1 MEFQP
6 DVGFKVN
13 LYHLYQQCKIT
24 CLTQIMAAVSHKDI
38 SKQLHPRKIILPV
51 AIGIIVVLWLIIKD
65 LNINVLKE
73 IVFTWRS
80 VFWLF
85 VAWCCMIGRDLGYI
99 IRIRILTEKDLNW
112 RQAFRVIMLWEFT
125 SAISPSTVGGT
136 AVAVVFLH
144 KEGISVG
151 RSTAVVLAT
160 SFLDE
165 LYFVIMFPVILLT
178 VGGDILFTTSL
189 SGTGIS
195 YLNNLVY
202 VAIIGYAIILAW
214 VIFVGYGLFLNP
226 DGIRKTII
234 YLFKLP
240 ILRKWKKSADKAGND
255 IVDSSHELKK
265 QPLSFWVKAITAT
278 FLSWTSRYWVLNAI
292 LVAFFTINEHFLIFA
307 RQLVT
312 WIMMIISPTPG
323 GSGFAEVILG
333 RYITDA
339 IPVDPGYVSSVAL
352 AMAIIWRIISYYP
365 YLIIGAS
372 IIPGWIQ
379 RKFIKST

>member
-1 MEFQP
+1 MTQ
-6 DVGFKVN
+6 DAHFK
-13 LYHLYQQCKIT
+13 L
-24 CLTQIMAAVSHKDI
+24 I
-38 SKQLHPRKIILPV
+38 SKLKPGRIVIPILIGL
-51 AIGIIVVLWLIIKD
+51 AIVGWFIIKE
-65 LNINVLKE
+65 INSDALSTLK
-73 IVFTWRS
+73 FTWKS

-85 VAWCCMIGRDLGYI
+85 VAWCCMIGRDLGYM
-99 IRIRILTEKDLNW
+99 IRIRVLTENDLTW

-125 SAISPSTVGGT
+125 SAITPSTVGGT

-165 LYFVIMFPVILLT
+165 LYFVIMFPLILLI
-178 VGGDILFTTSL
+178 VGGDILFTTSFA
-189 SGTGIS
+189 GTGTS
-195 YLNNLVY
+195 LLNNLVY
-202 VAIIGYAIILAW
+202 VAIIGYTLILAW
-214 VIFVGYGLFLNP
+214 VIFVGYGLFFNP
-226 DGIRKTII
+226 DGIRKTLV

-240 ILRKWKKSADKAGND
+240 VLRRWKGSAVKAGED
-255 IVDSSHELKK
+255 IVESSHELKR
-265 QPLSFWVKAITAT
+265 QPFSFWVKALTAT
-278 FLSWTSRYWVLNAI
+278 FLSWTSRYWVVNAI
-292 LVAFFTINEHFLIFA
+292 LVAFFAIHKHFLIFA

-333 RYITDA
+333 RYISDA
-339 IPVDPGYVSSVAL
+339 IPVDAAYVTSIAL

-372 IIPGWIQ
+372 IIPGWIH
-379 RKFIKST
+379 RKFIKPSAIKK